1 MPEKPADKQE
11 RPSVE
16 AEFAGLVENI
26 DIYIRQKTDLYV
38 QHFVLD
44 PIDFLLR
51 QVIYLSVVASLLVV
65 GTLAI
70 AIGVILFVST
80 LIPLWTALLICGIVA
95 LISAGILAYI
105 MFARRLVLKT
115 PKVTEHTG

>member
-1 MPEKPADKQE
+1 LPEKPADKQE

-26 DIYIRQKTDLYV
+26 DLYIRQKTDLYV

-44 PIDFLLR
+44 PIDFILR

-65 GTLAI
+65 GTLGI
-70 AIGVILFVST
+70 AIGVIFFVST
-80 LIPLWTALLICGIVA
+80 IIPLWAALLICGIVA
-95 LISAGILAYI
+95 LLSAGVLSYI

-115 PKVTEHTG
+115 PKIREHTG

>member
-26 DIYIRQKTDLYV
+26 DLYIRQKTDLYV

-44 PIDFLLR
+44 PIDFILR

-65 GTLAI
+65 GTLGI
-70 AIGVILFVST
+70 AIGVIFFVST
-80 LIPLWTALLICGIVA
+80 IIPLWAALLICGIVA
-95 LISAGILAYI
+95 LLSAGVLSYI

-115 PKVTEHTG
+115 PKIREHTG